1 MHRRFLRER
10 AEKNAKLPEGERKDN
25 PTYAPR
31 VLYFPLNTGV
41 DPKTKLTPL
50 AVPTLDKPAT
60 AYVKG
65 EDKSRLMAAVEGKY
79 ANPYY
84 DREGKPL
91 AFTISRQGINHFI
104 NSFFRRGVGGEA
116 HIAAMLHAPE
126 LFARAVPVEIHGDR
140 KNQQDVRNIHHLF
153 APMRYGDAGDVYA
166 VHFIVKEL
174 DGERQPTLEGVH
186 KLYDLQVEKPTE
198 DRMKAILPAEAGA
211 PFPKQ
216 AFPDISVRDLLRGV
230 NDADSVPYFW
240 PRSGSEPKV
249 RGAIS
254 WSPADDTALI
264 TLFRGRKDLPTILHE
279 GAGHFF
285 LENLRAAA
293 QLETAPEWVRR
304 DWHTLAEVIH
314 ASSNP
319 TQSIPD
325 KAHEKFARMA
335 VDYFRRG
342 NAPSEILRDVFRNF
356 ARWLSRIYRSA
367 RRLMDLE
374 DISPEVERIMGRLIA
389 TEEDLAAARR
399 EPGVPQRPKD
409 GATPAE

>member
-1 MHRRFLRER
+1 MLHRPLLPNRLWLNTEHPT
-10 AEKNAKLPEGERKDN
+10 AIKISAKLFKVKPSTPE
-25 PTYAPR
+25 
-31 VLYFPLNTGV
+31 
-41 DPKTKLTPL
+41 
-50 AVPTLDKPAT
+50 
-60 AYVKG
+60 KG
-65 EDKSRLMAAVEGKY
+65 EE
-79 ANPYY
+79 
-84 DREGKPL
+84 
-91 AFTISRQGINHFI
+91 
-104 NSFFRRGVGGEA
+104 
-116 HIAAMLHAPE
+116 
-126 LFARAVPVEIHGDR
+126 ARAGRCVG
-140 KNQQDVRNIHHLF
+140 KKL
-153 APMRYGDAGDVYA
+153 G
-166 VHFIVKEL
+166 K
-174 DGERQPTLEGVH
+174 ERQPEGVR
-186 KLYDLQVEKPTE
+186 KRYDPYVEKPETVT
-198 DRMKAILPAEAGA
+198 KGGHTSGEAGG
-211 PFPKQ
+211 PLPGR
-216 AFPDISVRDLLRGV
+216 AFPEITLRDLLRGV

-254 WSPADDTALI
+254 WSPADDAALI

-304 DWHTLAEVIH
+304 DWHTLAEVIGT
-314 ASSNP
+314 AGNP
-319 TQSIPD
+319 YRGIPD

-399 EPGVPQRPKD
+399 EPGAPQRPKD